1 MKEKW
6 VKELHF
12 KYEWFVWE
20 QANDYLTKLNM
31 EINKLIAERVD
42 KDTKLLQETI
52 KFLIQDNTKRYALT
66 RVFWILL
73 VICIII
79 IFTILSSAEYK

>member
-6 VKELHF
+6 MNKIHF
-12 KYEWFVWE
+12 EYEWFVWE
-20 QANDYLTKLNM
+20 QANDYVTKLNM

-42 KDTKLLQETI
+42 EDTKEFQETV

-66 RVFWILL
+66 RVFWTAFLISFIIL
-73 VICIII
+73 IYIIWKN
-79 IFTILSSAEYK
+79 L

>member
-6 VKELHF
+6 INKIHF

-20 QANDYLTKLNM
+20 QANDYVTKLNM

-42 KDTKLLQETI
+42 KDTKEFQEAV
-52 KFLIQDNTKRYALT
+52 KFLIQDNAKRYALT
-66 RVFWILL
+66 RIFWTAFLISFIIL
-73 VICIII
+73 IY
-79 IFTILSSAEYK
+79 ILIK

>member
-6 VKELHF
+6 INKIHF
-12 KYEWFVWE
+12 EYEWFDWK
-20 QANDYLTKLNM
+20 QANDYVTKLNM
-31 EINKLIAERVD
+31 EINKLIAEKVD
-42 KDTKLLQETI
+42 EDTKVLQETI